1 MIEYILDY
9 LESKG
14 QIIASA
20 AEEAAVETGISLY
33 LEENGIDLD
42 EKREY
47 FRRYVDRHLALI
59 TPADLICYFVEYP
72 TISKVNQ
79 IAIEQ
84 AWDGTVSQE
93 RVAELY
99 TMMER
104 LNVAGLY
111 NKYIPAVEVKSILG
125 RYS

>member
-1 MIEYILDY
+1 MIEYILNY

-14 QIIASA
+14 QVIASA

-33 LEENGIDLD
+33 LEENGIDSE

-47 FRRYVDRHLALI
+47 FRRYIDRHLALI
-59 TPADLICYFVEYP
+59 APVDLKSYFVEYP
-72 TISKVNQ
+72 TISKVKQ

-84 AWDGTVSQE
+84 AWDGSVPPE

-99 TMMER
+99 TLMEK
-104 LNVAGLY
+104 LNAAGLY

>member
-1 MIEYILDY
+1 MIEYILNY

-14 QIIASA
+14 QIITSA

-33 LEENGIDLD
+33 LEENGIDSE

-47 FRRYVDRHLALI
+47 FRRYIDRHLALI
-59 TPADLICYFVEYP
+59 APVDLKSYFVEYP
-72 TISKVNQ
+72 TISKVKQ

-84 AWDGTVSQE
+84 AWDGSVPPE

-99 TMMER
+99 TLMEK
-104 LNVAGLY
+104 LNAAGLY

>member
-1 MIEYILDY
+1 MIEYILNY

-14 QIIASA
+14 QIITSA

-33 LEENGIDLD
+33 LEENGIDSE

-47 FRRYVDRHLALI
+47 FRRYIYRHLALI
-59 TPADLICYFVEYP
+59 APVDLKSYFVEYP
-72 TISKVNQ
+72 TISKVKQ

-84 AWDGTVSQE
+84 AWDGSVPPE

-99 TMMER
+99 TLMEK
-104 LNVAGLY
+104 LNAAGLY

>member
-1 MIEYILDY
+1 MIEYILNY

-14 QIIASA
+14 QIITSA
-20 AEEAAVETGISLY
+20 AEGAAVETGISLY
-33 LEENGIDLD
+33 LEENGIDSE

-47 FRRYVDRHLALI
+47 FRRYIDRHLALI
-59 TPADLICYFVEYP
+59 APVDLKSYFVEYP
-72 TISKVNQ
+72 TISKVKQ

-84 AWDGTVSQE
+84 AWDGSVPPE

-99 TMMER
+99 TLMEK
-104 LNVAGLY
+104 LNAAGLY

>member
-1 MIEYILDY
+1 MIEYILNY

-14 QIIASA
+14 QIITSA
-20 AEEAAVETGISLY
+20 AEEAAVETGISIY
-33 LEENGIDLD
+33 LEENGIDSE

-47 FRRYVDRHLALI
+47 FRRYIDRHLALI
-59 TPADLICYFVEYP
+59 APVDLKSYFVEYP
-72 TISKVNQ
+72 TISKVKQ

-84 AWDGTVSQE
+84 AWDGSVPPE

-99 TMMER
+99 TLMEK
-104 LNVAGLY
+104 LNAAGLY